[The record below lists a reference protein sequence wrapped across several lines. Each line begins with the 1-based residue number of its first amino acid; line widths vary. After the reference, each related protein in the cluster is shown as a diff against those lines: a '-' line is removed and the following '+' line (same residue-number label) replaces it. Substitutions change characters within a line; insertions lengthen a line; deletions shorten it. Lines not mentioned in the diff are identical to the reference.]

1 MDRRPESDD
10 ATSSSAGQLSR
21 RSFLKGGVAAGIG
34 AAAIAAGVPA
44 GVAGATTA
52 APGLAVVKPKRG
64 GTITAGITGGT
75 TADTLNAENN
85 ITPTDNIRNCLLY
98 EPLASYDQNALVEL
112 ILAEEL
118 EPNADA
124 TAWTIRVKPGVTFHN
139 GKALSA
145 ADVLF
150 SLRYITNPKA
160 PYQGSSMISPLDLA
174 NAKILDARTV
184 RIPCFRPFSILP
196 DVFADTITSI
206 IPEGYNPA
214 KPVGTGAF
222 KYKSFTP
229 GVQSVCTAY
238 ENYWRTGLPYVDEVV
253 VIDVASETAQV
264 NGLLSGQ
271 FDLVNTLSASSIS
284 PIASSGNQIL
294 ISNGGGWT
302 PFTMRVDVAP
312 FSDVRVRQAFRNVV
326 NRPQMLDA
334 VFSGHGTLG
343 NDLFSIWDPAYDHA
357 LPQREQDIEEAKFL
371 LKKAGKEN
379 LQVELVTADI
389 AQGTV
394 LAAQVLAQQA
404 SAAGITVHLRTLTPT
419 EFFGPNYLKWT
430 FAQDYWYYF
439 GYLSQVTQATLPK
452 AFYNECHFDDPRYNS
467 LYYQCCAITDPVKR
481 IPLEQEMQVI
491 DYNTNGYI
499 IPYFP
504 PVIGGYSKNLNGV
517 TGSKNGS
524 SFNNWDIKQMWIG

>member
-1 MDRRPESDD
+1 MVEPIED
-10 ATSSSAGQLSR
+10 LVSR
-21 RSFLKGGVAAGIG
+21 RSFLKGGVAAGV
-34 AAAIAAGVPA
+34 AAAAVAAGVPS
-44 GVAGATTA
+44 VASASPRAVAT
-52 APGLAVVKPKRG
+52 KPKRG
-64 GTITAGITGGT
+64 GTLTAGITGGT
-75 TADTLNAENN
+75 SADTLNAENN
-85 ITPTDNIRNCLLY
+85 VTATDNVRNELLY
-98 EPLASYDQNALVEL
+98 EPLTRYDQNALVQY

-118 EPNADA
+118 EPNSDA
-124 TAWTIRVKPGVTFHN
+124 TSWTIRVKPGVTFHN
-139 GKALSA
+139 GKALTG

-160 PYQGSSMISPLDLA
+160 PYQGSSMISPLNLA
-174 NAKILDARTV
+174 DAKVLDDRTV

-196 DVFADTITSI
+196 DVLADTITSI
-206 IPEGYNPA
+206 IPEGYDPT

-222 KYKSFTP
+222 KYKSFDP
-229 GVQSVCTAY
+229 GVQSVFTAY
-238 ENYWRTGLPYVDEVV
+238 DNYWQSGLPYVDEVI

-284 PIASSGNQIL
+284 SIESSGNKIL
-294 ISNGGGWT
+294 VSDGGGWT

-312 FSDVRVRQAFRNVV
+312 FNDVRVRQAFRNVV
-326 NRPQMLDA
+326 GRQQMLNA

-343 NDLFSIWDPAYDHA
+343 NDLFAIWDPAYDHS

-371 LKKAGKEN
+371 LKKAGQEG
-379 LQVELVTADI
+379 LSVELVTADI

-404 SAAGITVHLRTLTPT
+404 SAAGINVHLRELTAT
-419 EFFGPNYLKWT
+419 EFFGPNYLKWA

-452 AFYNECHFDDPRYNS
+452 AFYNECHFDNPKYNA
-467 LYYQCCAITDPVKR
+467 LYYECCAITDPAKR
-481 IPLEQEMQVI
+481 VTLEHEMQVI
-491 DYNTNGYI
+491 DWNTNGYI

-517 TGSKNGS
+517 TGSRNGS
-524 SFNNWDIKQMWIG
+524 SFNNCDFKQIWIS